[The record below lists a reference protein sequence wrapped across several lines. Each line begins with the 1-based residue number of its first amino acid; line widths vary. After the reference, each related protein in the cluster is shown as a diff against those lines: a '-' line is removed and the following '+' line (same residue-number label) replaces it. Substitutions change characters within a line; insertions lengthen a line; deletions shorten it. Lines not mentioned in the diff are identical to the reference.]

1 MTNIVDRLRYL
12 AGVSGYPD
20 AFMCAV
26 EAIED
31 LRAENANLRDDV
43 HNQASDNSVLRQ
55 RLDIASL
62 RARLAEAERLLLEAV
77 DIVESCHD
85 CIRMNAPALHARI
98 NTYLSRKEGEPFK

>member
-1 MTNIVDRLRYL
+1 MTSIVDRLRYL

-55 RLDIASL
+55 RLDIA
-62 RARLAEAERLLLEAV
+62 RQLLEQSLGHVQQDTAWSYEQPCGYLY
-77 DIVESCHD
+77 D
-85 CIRMNAPALHARI
+85 RI
-98 NTYLSRKEGEPFK
+98 ELFLTNPLYGLNQ